1 MGIKG
6 IYGEIGP
13 GERVSLNKLA
23 IETLEK
29 KGRPLRVA
37 IDISIWQFQTLAG
50 QGGSNPAI
58 RTFYYRLLRLLS
70 FSVQPLFIFDG
81 PHKPPF
87 KRGKK
92 TGRGG
97 ACVPNLLTKQMLIY
111 FGFPF
116 HTAPGEAEAECALF
130 QREGIVD
137 AVLSEDVD
145 TLMFGCSLTFRNW
158 SSEGARGNKSP
169 THVSVYDAK
178 ATKEGKSGLDR
189 EGMVL
194 VALMSG
200 GDYITE
206 GIPRCGIKVACEA
219 ARAGFGESLCKLA
232 NNDAAGIAAWRENL
246 AHEIRTNESKFFK
259 VKHKALTIPENFP
272 NREVL
277 GYYTNPVVSTAA
289 KVQKLKDEIV
299 WDGEIDVQKLRQF
312 TTEAF
317 DWTNKIG
324 ATKFIRNLAPVLLV
338 HKLRLRGNRR
348 DSGYGDLVLTAM
360 NEMEL
365 VRAICGTRSHIT
377 TDGMKELRVIYSPID
392 IVGIDL
398 DAEHDDSVEYSR
410 NGLATNDADDQDLEV
425 SEEDTSRSPAKRGPS
440 TYDPTQPD
448 KLWLPETIAKLGVPL
463 KVQDYEESLRNPR
476 KFIKARAVAKR
487 AATKDKMPKS
497 AMDKFVSVTKPDKE
511 NEKFGVS
518 KTASR
523 LASALDEDL
532 PPAYLAPSLETL
544 KQSLPTTK
552 ASRAARSS
560 VRESTE
566 SSMINTSKAT
576 KTTAKT
582 TTKTKAKSSTK
593 ARPQQSTNPWTIA
606 QASTSPQNGPR
617 VTKNITDPLSSN
629 PPPSFK
635 THSPQFISS
644 SPPIPTSPSPPPRR
658 TSPSPS
664 STPSRTKKRLSSPI
678 PSPVF
683 SDVDPESDLELPNT
697 VTISRARSQRSPT
710 KAHDP
715 VTPSKSRNSF
725 HPSPRKKISP
735 DHPTSVRSARSSQ
748 RTQLASLSPE
758 PVAGMIDF
766 SASIR
771 DRENYET
778 NELERQASRDRSLS
792 PGLPSLDQLRY
803 LRSSESAS
811 ASASRPT
818 TATDSST
825 LGMSGLGLGST
836 PRRLGDGLDRVSF
849 LLKSN
854 DEKVPL
860 MKRNQKKKY
869 IKLRESL
876 AGAWTEVDSDE
887 DDVFDDKHKSKGER
901 EVRRW
906 RVSQVELLDLSCD
919 P

>member
-37 IDISIWQFQTLAG
+37 IDVSIWQFQTLAG

-97 ACVPNLLTKQMLIY
+97 ACVPNLLTKQMLTY

-116 HTAPGEAEAECALF
+116 HTAPGEAEAECALL
-130 QREGIVD
+130 QLEGVVD

-145 TLMFGCSLTFRNW
+145 TLMFGCSLTFKNW
-158 SSEGARGNKSP
+158 SSEGTRGNKSP

-219 ARAGFGESLCKLA
+219 ARAGFGETLCKLA
-232 NNDAAGIAAWRENL
+232 NNDAAGITAWREKL

-259 VKHKALTIPENFP
+259 VKHKALTIPDNFP

-277 GYYTNPVVSTAA
+277 GYYTNPVVSTAT
-289 KVQKLKDEIV
+289 KVQKLKEEIV
-299 WDGEIDVQKLRQF
+299 WDGEINVEKLRQF
-312 TTEAF
+312 TAEAF

-348 DSGYGDLVLTAM
+348 DSGYGDIVLTAM
-360 NEMEL
+360 NEMEF
-365 VRAICGTRSHIT
+365 VRAICGTRTHIT
-377 TDGMKELRVIYSPID
+377 TDGMKELRVVYSPID
-392 IVGIDL
+392 IVGL
-398 DAEHDDSVEYSR
+398 NLNAEHDDSIEYSR
-410 NGLATNDADDQDLEV
+410 SGLATNDNDDQDLEV

-440 TYDPTQPD
+440 TYDPTQPN
-448 KLWLPETIAKLGVPL
+448 KMWLSETIAKIGVPL
-463 KVQDYEESLRNPR
+463 KAQDYEESLRNPK
-476 KFIKARAVAKR
+476 KFIRAKAVAKK
-487 AATKDKMPKS
+487 ALAKEKNTKG
-497 AMDKFVSVTKPDKE
+497 AMDKFMSVSKPSKE
-511 NEKFGVS
+511 KEKFGIS
-518 KTASR
+518 TAASR
-523 LASALDEDL
+523 LVLPLEEDL
-532 PPAYLAPSLETL
+532 PPVYLAPRLENL
-544 KQSLPTTK
+544 KQSLPTAKT
-552 ASRAARSS
+552 SRATRSS
-560 VRESTE
+560 TRESTE
-566 SSMINTSKAT
+566 STSIKIT
-576 KTTAKT
+576 KI
-582 TTKTKAKSSTK
+582 TTKTKSKPKTK
-593 ARPQQSTNPWTIA
+593 TKPLPNTNPWTIA
-606 QASTSPQNGPR
+606 QASPSAKNNPK
-617 VTKNITDPLSSN
+617 VTKDIAALLLSS
-629 PPPSFK
+629 PIPTFK
-635 THSPQFISS
+635 THSSHYISS
-644 SPPIPTSPSPPPRR
+644 SPPIATSPSPPPKRA
-658 TSPSPS
+658 SPILAP
-664 STPSRTKKRLSSPI
+664 TPSWTNKRLSSPI
-678 PSPVF
+678 PSPAP
-683 SDVDPESDLELPNT
+683 SDVDPESDLELPDK
-697 VTISRARSQRSPT
+697 VTISRSRSRRSPIE
-710 KAHDP
+710 ARDP
-715 VTPSKSRNSF
+715 ATPSKSRNPF
-725 HPSPRKKISP
+725 HPSPRKKTSP
-735 DHPTSVRSARSSQ
+735 DHPTSIPSARSSQ
-748 RTQLASLSPE
+748 RTQMASLTPE
-758 PVAGMIDF
+758 PVARMIDF
-766 SASIR
+766 STSIRSGENDRVNEWDREMIR
-771 DRENYET
+771 DR
-778 NELERQASRDRSLS
+778 SSS
-792 PGLPSLDQLRY
+792 PELPSLDQLRG
-803 LRSSESAS
+803 LRSSASTSAS
-811 ASASRPT
+811 VSRPT

-825 LGMSGLGLGST
+825 HGMSGLRLGST
-836 PRRLGDGLDRVSF
+836 PRRLGDGLDGISS

-860 MKRNQKKKY
+860 IKKKQKKKY
-869 IKLRESL
+869 IQLRESL
-876 AGAWTEVDSDE
+876 AGAWKEVEESD
-887 DDVFDDKHKSKGER
+887 DDAFDNGNKSKKGER
-901 EVRRW
+901 RVRRW
-906 RVSQVELLDLSCD
+906 RASQVQLLDMTAG